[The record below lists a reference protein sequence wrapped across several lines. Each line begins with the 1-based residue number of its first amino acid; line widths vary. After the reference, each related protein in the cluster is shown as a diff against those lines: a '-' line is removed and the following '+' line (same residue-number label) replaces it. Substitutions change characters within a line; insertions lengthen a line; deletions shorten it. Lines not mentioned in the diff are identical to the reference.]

1 MYILSNEMSVFG
13 LFIDITNHLNHHLML
28 LLILLILLLLLL
40 YVQLRRRFR
49 TKSSRRRRRSES
61 RSTVSAALAV
71 TLLDAGRQEDR
82 IALFKSYA

>member
-28 LLILLILLLLLL
+28 LLLILLLLLL

>member
-28 LLILLILLLLLL
+28 LLILLILLLLL

>member
-28 LLILLILLLLLL
+28 LLLILLLLL

>member
-28 LLILLILLLLLL
+28 LLILLILLLLL

-71 TLLDAGRQEDR
+71 TLLDPGRQEDR